1 MFFKIE
7 KTYGSGKMESFAG
20 RKIGITD
27 TTLRD
32 SHQSLLAT
40 RMKTEDMLPVA
51 AQMDEMG
58 FHSLEVWGGAT
69 LIPVCVSW
77 GRILGKD

>member
-1 MFFKIE
+1 
-7 KTYGSGKMESFAG
+7 MESFAG

-40 RMKTEDMLPVA
+40 RMKTDDMLPVA
-51 AQMDEMG
+51 AQMDEMAFTPRG
-58 FHSLEVWGGAT
+58 
-69 LIPVCVSW
+69 
-77 GRILGKD
+77 LGWSYLDTCMRFWENPWERLRL